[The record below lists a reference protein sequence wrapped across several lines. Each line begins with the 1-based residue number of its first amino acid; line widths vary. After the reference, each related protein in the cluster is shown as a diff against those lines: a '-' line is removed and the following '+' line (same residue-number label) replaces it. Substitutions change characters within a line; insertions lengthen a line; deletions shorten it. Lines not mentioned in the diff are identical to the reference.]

1 MKLLIPLKAH
11 FSGKM
16 QVINRKILGFF
27 YSSLK
32 TLNIENPDL
41 RP

>member
-16 QVINRKILGFF
+16 QAINRKILGFF
-27 YSSLK
+27 LF
-32 TLNIENPDL
+32 
-41 RP
+41 